1 MIITID
7 GPVASGKSS
16 IAKAIATKLGL
27 FYLNTGLLYRAVA
40 YIFIHEFRKTVNLE
54 VPFKAS
60 EHELDFISEIVY
72 EFISGQPHIIFK
84 GNDITACLSDASLD
98 QAASIVSVC
107 KAVRDKLL
115 PVQQNIGKKY
125 NIIADG
131 RDCGTVVFPNADYK
145 FFLTASVDARVQR
158 VLSDPKR
165 KVQDSSYDKVKN
177 EIETRDA
184 RDWQR
189 DIAPLK
195 IADDAV
201 VIDSS
206 TLNFEQTVQEFLKHI
221 RHVPTE
227 ATKGIGG

>member
-16 IAKAIATKLGL
+16 VAKEIGNRLGL

-40 YIFIHEFRKTVNLE
+40 YILIHEFRKKINLE
-54 VPFKAS
+54 FPFEVS
-60 EHELDFISEIVY
+60 EQELDFINEIVY
-72 EFISGQPHIIFK
+72 EFIAGQPHVIFK
-84 GNDITACLSDASLD
+84 GKDITVFLTAASLD
-98 QAASIVSVC
+98 QDASIVSAC
-107 KAVRDKLL
+107 KILRDKLL

-145 FFLTASVDARVQR
+145 FFLTASVEARVKR

-177 EIETRDA
+177 EIEARDA

-189 DIAPLK
+189 AIAPLK

-206 TLNFEQTVQEFLKHI
+206 DLSFEQTVQAILQHI
-221 RHVPTE
+221 KNPARHSHE
-227 ATKGIGG
+227 

>member
-16 IAKAIATKLGL
+16 VAKAIGNRLGL

-40 YIFIHEFRKTVNLE
+40 YILIHEFRKKISLE
-54 VPFKAS
+54 FPF
-60 EHELDFISEIVY
+60 EINEQELDFITDISY
-72 EFISGQPHIIFK
+72 EFMSGQPHVIFK
-84 GNDITACLSDASLD
+84 DKDITEFLSDASLD
-98 QAASIVSVC
+98 QSASIVSAC
-107 KAVRDKLL
+107 KIVRDKLL
-115 PVQQNIGKKY
+115 SVQQDIGKKY
-125 NIIADG
+125 SIIADG
-131 RDCGTVVFPNADYK
+131 RDCGTVVFPTADYK
-145 FFLTASVDARVQR
+145 FFLTASVDARVKR

-177 EIETRDA
+177 EIEARDA

-189 DIAPLK
+189 AVAPLK

-206 TLNFEQTVQEFLKHI
+206 NFDFEHTVQAILQYIKN
-221 RHVPTE
+221 
-227 ATKGIGG
+227 